1 MMFSTHIN
9 ERDYI
14 IAKYVAIKA
23 SDKDCGQVQN
33 LFSDTI
39 GKDLG
44 DDKKKR
50 KKKKIQFHIPL

>member
-1 MMFSTHIN
+1 MFSTHIN
-9 ERDYI
+9 ERDPTS
-14 IAKYVAIKA
+14 ANCVAIKA
-23 SDKDCGQVQN
+23 LDRDCVQVQN